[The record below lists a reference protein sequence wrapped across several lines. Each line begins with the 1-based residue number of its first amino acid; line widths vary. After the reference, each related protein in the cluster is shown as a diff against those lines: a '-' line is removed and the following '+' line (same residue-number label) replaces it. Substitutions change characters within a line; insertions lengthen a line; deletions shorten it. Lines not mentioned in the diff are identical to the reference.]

1 MSAPFFIFVHSDFQ
15 VNHSSNTGI
24 YDFLESRI
32 LCLCVFNFNIFP
44 AHDMGMQLSAAEK
57 KTILYYIA

>member
-15 VNHSSNTGI
+15 VNHPSNTGI

-32 LCLCVFNFNIFP
+32 LCLYDFNFNIFP
-44 AHDMGMQLSAAEK
+44 SYDSGVQLSAAGK
-57 KTILYYIA
+57 KIIL